1 MARTRLFGALKRWVR
16 LALIAERQRRPTR
29 ECVEQVSAMWQSTR
43 REVLRAALGTTATAS
58 LPFTSCTHSLR
69 HQSSTERV
77 AIVGAGLA
85 GLHAAYRLRQ
95 AGVRA
100 QIYEASS
107 RVGGRMFTARRLYAP
122 GQVAELGGEFIDSNH
137 LWCRGLAHEFG
148 VPLDDLLAN
157 EPPELHRDT
166 FFFQHRRIDE
176 AEIVEAF
183 RPIAARIEV
192 DVDAAAEHVATFAR
206 LDAMSITEWLAGIP
220 EANALIKA
228 ILEVAYVGEFGLEA
242 DDQSVFNL
250 FRLIDFKSS
259 GAFHLFGESDERFH
273 IRTGSD
279 TLTTR
284 LAETVAEQL
293 RMGMRLVAV
302 AQRADATYRL
312 TFEHGTALVERD
324 AEHVILAIPFSLLR
338 QVALRLELPSVK
350 RRVITEL
357 GYGTNAKLLGQ
368 YATRVWRSV
377 HHANGTVYTDNGLQ
391 SLWDAVRGQ
400 EGTAGILTTF
410 LGGKSGVQVG
420 AGTPEARLLET
431 LPQIE
436 AIFPGTT
443 ATYCP
448 GHALRMHWPS
458 APFALGSYAAYR
470 PGQTAFEGIEGRR
483 VGNLHFCGEHTSVI
497 FQGLMEGA
505 CATGAFTAQA
515 VLNDMGLP
523 IEHILT
529 AHGAGFPSP
538 HMAFSTPLQPRS
550 TARYRL
556 PSVVP
561 ARLTPQG
568 T

>member
-1 MARTRLFGALKRWVR
+1 MAHTRLFGALKRWAR
-16 LALIAERQRRPTR
+16 LAWRAERQRRPTR
-29 ECVEQVSAMWQSTR
+29 EYVEQVSAMWQSTR
-43 REVLRAALGTTATAS
+43 REVWHAALGTTAMAA
-58 LPFTSCTHSLR
+58 LPFTSCTSSMR
-69 HQSSTERV
+69 HYNGTERV
-77 AIVGAGLA
+77 VIVGAGLA

-100 QIYEASS
+100 QVYEAAT
-107 RVGGRMFTARRLYAP
+107 RVGGRMFTARGLGDA

-137 LWCRGLAHEFG
+137 IWCRGLAQEFG
-148 VPLDDLLAN
+148 VPLADLFAN
-157 EPPELHRDT
+157 EPPEVLRDT
-166 FFFQHRRIDE
+166 FFFQNRRLDE

-183 RPIAARIEV
+183 RPIAARIAV
-192 DVDAAAEHVATFAR
+192 DVDAAVEHAATFAR
-206 LDAMSITEWLAGIP
+206 LDMMSITEWLAGTP

-250 FRLIDFKSS
+250 FRLIDFKTPE
-259 GAFHLFGESDERFH
+259 AFRLFGESDERFH

-284 LAETVAEQL
+284 LAEAVAGQL
-293 RMGMRLVAV
+293 RTDMRLVAV
-302 AQRADATYRL
+302 TQRADATYRL
-312 TFEHGTALVERD
+312 TFERGTARVERD

-338 QVALRLELPSVK
+338 QVELRLELPPVK

-368 YATRVWRSV
+368 YAARVWRSM
-377 HHANGTVYTDNGLQ
+377 HNASGTVYTDNGLQ

-410 LGGKSGVQVG
+410 LSGKSGVQVG
-420 AGTPEARLLET
+420 AGTPEARVLET
-431 LPQIE
+431 LPWIE
-436 AIFPGTT
+436 AIFPGTA
-443 ATYCP
+443 ATYRP

-470 PGQTAFEGIEGRR
+470 PGQTAFEGMEGRR
-483 VGNLHFCGEHTSVI
+483 VGNLHFCGEHTSVA

-515 VLNDMGLP
+515 VLNDMVLP
-523 IEHILT
+523 TEHIMT
-529 AHGAGFPSP
+529 A
-538 HMAFSTPLQPRS
+538 LRS
-550 TARYRL
+550 CCK
-556 PSVVP
+556 P
-561 ARLTPQG
+561 
-568 T
+568 

>member
-1 MARTRLFGALKRWVR
+1 MARTRLFGALKRWAR
-16 LALIAERQRRPTR
+16 LAWIAERQRCPTR
-29 ECVEQVSAMWQSTR
+29 ECVEQVSATWRSTR
-43 REVLRAALGTTATAS
+43 REMLRTAMGATAMAALP
-58 LPFTSCTHSLR
+58 LTSCTSSMR
-69 HQSSTERV
+69 HHNGTERV

-100 QIYEASS
+100 QVYEAST
-107 RVGGRMFTARRLYAP
+107 RVGGRMFTARGLGAA

-137 LWCRGLAHEFG
+137 IWCRGLAQEFG
-148 VPLDDLLAN
+148 VPLDDLFAN
-157 EPPELHRDT
+157 EPPEVLRDT
-166 FFFQHRRIDE
+166 FFFQNRRIDE

-183 RPIAARIEV
+183 RPIAARIAV
-192 DVDAAAEHVATFAR
+192 DVDAAVEHAATFAR
-206 LDAMSITEWLAGIP
+206 LDATSITEWLAGIP

-250 FRLIDFKSS
+250 LRLIDFKIPET
-259 GAFHLFGESDERFH
+259 FRLFGESDERFH
-273 IRTGSD
+273 MRTGSD

-284 LAETVAEQL
+284 LAEAVAGQL
-293 RMGMRLVAV
+293 RMDMRLVAIT
-302 AQRADATYRL
+302 QRADATYRL
-312 TFEHGTALVERD
+312 AFEHGTARVERD
-324 AEHVILAIPFSLLR
+324 AEHVILALPFSLLR
-338 QVALRLELPSVK
+338 QVALRLELPPVK

-368 YATRVWRSV
+368 YAARVWRSV
-377 HHANGTVYTDNGLQ
+377 HNASGTVYTDNGLQ

-400 EGTAGILTTF
+400 EGASGILTTF
-410 LGGKSGVQVG
+410 LGGNSGVQVG
-420 AGTPEARLLET
+420 AGTPEARVLET
-431 LPQIE
+431 LPRIE
-436 AIFPGTT
+436 AIFPGTA
-443 ATYCP
+443 ATYRP

-483 VGNLHFCGEHTSVI
+483 VGNLHFCGEHTSVA

-523 IEHILT
+523 IEHIMTALRSYFKILT
-529 AHGAGFPSP
+529 EVSIR
-538 HMAFSTPLQPRS
+538 T
-550 TARYRL
+550 
-556 PSVVP
+556 
-561 ARLTPQG
+561 
-568 T
+568 